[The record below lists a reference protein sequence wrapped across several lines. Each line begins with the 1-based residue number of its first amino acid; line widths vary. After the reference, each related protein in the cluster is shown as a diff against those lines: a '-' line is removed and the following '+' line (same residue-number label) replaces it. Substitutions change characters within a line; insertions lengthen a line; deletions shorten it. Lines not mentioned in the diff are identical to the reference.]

1 MVLLIGTMSK
11 LRKFLLLPSAE
22 RSLLVKAG
30 FLLIG
35 MRLALWLLAFPSLMR
50 LVERLNH
57 SRGEVLATDPLLV
70 EKIAW
75 AVQASAR
82 YIPKATCLTQALAA
96 QTLLR
101 RRGFQ
106 ADLHIGVARDSS
118 KQFQAHAW
126 IVSDGKVII
135 GRGEHENYVP
145 FDSLD
150 FSEARPKA
158 HGWK

>member
-1 MVLLIGTMSK
+1 MVLLSGTVSK
-11 LRKFLLLPSAE
+11 LRKFLRLPSVE
-22 RSLLVKAG
+22 RRLLIKAG
-30 FLLIG
+30 FLLMG
-35 MRLALWLLAFPSLMR
+35 MRLALWLLAFPSLIR

-57 SRGEVLATDPLLV
+57 SRSEVLATDPLLV

-75 AVQASAR
+75 AVQTSAR

-96 QTLLR
+96 QILLR

-135 GRGEHENYVP
+135 GGAEHENYVP
-145 FDSLD
+145 FDSLAM
-150 FSEARPKA
+150 SEARSKA
-158 HGWK
+158 HTW